1 MEYALFVP
9 LIFLNI
15 FIFSLNYF
23 YLEFVENDPDQV
35 VLKSK
40 RSSFYQKTN
49 IHLEF
54 PGIVSKT

>member
-1 MEYALFVP
+1 M
-9 LIFLNI
+9 
-15 FIFSLNYF
+15 FSLNYF
-23 YLEFVENDPDQV
+23 YLEFVENDPDQA

-40 RSSFYQKTN
+40 RSSFYQKKN